1 MLNMVAALVGG
12 HRSVLARLGVRPW
25 HALGICLLL
34 CVSHGTSRA
43 QTAADKA
50 AADALF
56 KEGKKLIGKG
66 DDAAACEKFEASLAR
81 LTQLGTRIALAS
93 CYEKL
98 GRTASAWGAFRA
110 AAAAASKANDR
121 RRQFCEQH
129 ALALEATLSMIVIKI
144 HVADHVDGLEV
155 QRDGSPVTP
164 AELGAPVP
172 VDPGEHT
179 VAASAPGRVAW
190 STTVSIPATHG
201 TVEVQVPALR
211 HVPAHIPAPEGDPRP
226 RGRAIAY
233 YVGGG
238 GVAALGGSLILG
250 AVARSRWN
258 DAQSRCH
265 DRLCDQTGVGL
276 AHDAQNLGNVST
288 AVFVAGTGAMVAGA
302 ILWLTASPGRTERA
316 PARDS
321 TALQLVPEIGAAQVG
336 LTILGGF

>member
-12 HRSVLARLGVRPW
+12 HRSVFARLAVRPW
-25 HALGICLLL
+25 RALGICLLL
-34 CVSHGTSRA
+34 CVGHGTARA

-56 KEGKKLIGKG
+56 NEGKKLITQG
-66 DDAAACEKFEASLAR
+66 DAAAACEKFEASLAR
-81 LTQLGTRIALAS
+81 VTQLGTRIALAS

-129 ALALEATLSMIVIKI
+129 ARALEATLSMIVIKI
-144 HVADHVDGLEV
+144 DATSHIDGLEI
-155 QRDGSPVTP
+155 QRDGSPVVP
-164 AELGAPVP
+164 AELGTSVP

-190 STTVSIPATHG
+190 STTVTIPAGSG
-201 TVEVQVPALR
+201 TVEVHVPALGQ
-211 HVPAHIPAPEGDPRP
+211 IPAPERDPRP
-226 RGRAIAY
+226 RRRAIAY

-238 GVAALGGSLILG
+238 GAAAIAGSLILG

-258 DAQSRCH
+258 EAQSHCH

-276 AHDAQNLGNVST
+276 ARAAQSVGNVST
-288 AVFVAGTGAMVAGA
+288 AAFVVGTSAVVAGT
-302 ILWLTASPGRTERA
+302 ILWLTAPSGRTESA
-316 PARDS
+316 PARDP
-321 TALQLVPEIGAAQVG
+321 TALHVVPIIAAQVG
-336 LTILGGF
+336 LTVLGGF